1 LVAPHFSGR
10 LGFTLLEALVAMLI
24 STLLVSMVASI
35 FLVQN
40 EFYADAVKKTTL
52 HEGVRSAVALVS
64 SELRG
69 IPGGGIVVAE
79 ADSVTFRIPL
89 VVGGVCGKSGS
100 ETFIYFPTG
109 GQAID
114 PTLVRGYGVRDD
126 TGAWAFT
133 PAAWSSIYRPS
144 GTMPSQTCRWAGADT
159 TGATA
164 EFYRLD
170 GLVASPGL
178 QAGDLVMLY
187 MERTLRLG
195 PSDLDSRSTGLFTGS
210 AGGGMSEF
218 SSGLTPASS
227 FRYRLLNQHNWR
239 TRVAG
244 RNRERVAVIRFSAH
258 GAAPSSRVGRDSLTF
273 NLTSTV
279 FLRNVH

>member
-1 LVAPHFSGR
+1 M
-10 LGFTLLEALVAMLI
+10 VAMLI

-40 EFYADAVKKTTL
+40 EFYADAVKRATL
-52 HEGVRSAVALVS
+52 HESVRSAVALVS

-69 IPGGGIVVAE
+69 VPGGGIVAAE

-89 VVGGVCGKSGS
+89 VVGGICGRSGS
-100 ETFIYFPTG
+100 ETYVYFPTG

-114 PTLVRGYGVRDD
+114 GAVVRGYGVRDD

-133 PAAWSSIYRPS
+133 PAGWSSMYQSS
-144 GTMPSQTCRWAGADT
+144 GAMPAQACRWAGADT
-159 TGATA
+159 TGAMG
-164 EFYRLD
+164 EFFRLD
-170 GLVASPGL
+170 GLVASPDL

-195 PSDLDSRSTGLFTGS
+195 PSDLDSVSAALFTGL
-210 AGGGMSEF
+210 AGGGMTEF
-218 SSGLTPASS
+218 SSGLAPASS
-227 FRYRLLNQHNWR
+227 FQYRLLNQNNWR
-239 TRVAG
+239 NRVAG
-244 RNRERVAVIRFSAH
+244 GNRGRVAVIRFSAH

-279 FLRNVH
+279 FLRNAH